1 MTAKCRN
8 TDQFLERLYWFT
20 RNIIYSNTSFY
31 TDTVA
36 YAYTGLTGQS
46 LLQLGAC
53 LGVRLLMGLRTA
65 NSVNAIGTLEEIL
78 ALRRVWITLRHQWG
92 NCLSP
97 DQGRVLTRW

>member
-1 MTAKCRN
+1 MTAKSRN

-36 YAYTGLTGQS
+36 YAYTGLTGEC

-53 LGVRLLMGLRTA
+53 LGVRMLMGLRTA
-65 NSVNAIGTLEEIL
+65 NSVNAIGTLEEITSGG
-78 ALRRVWITLRHQWG
+78 VCWITLRQQLYGLWQPR
-92 NCLSP
+92 LYP
-97 DQGRVLTRW
+97 